1 MHQLT
6 PFEHPNRRTVA
17 RRPGERPLGQNIYGR
32 FWNITAILL
41 LWSACGVIVWAQDP
55 NQDQG
60 QKPPAQQDI
69 PDAPSAT
76 RPVQPFPTNLPPA
89 PRTEPS
95 TAPSLPPNQA
105 PPGESSSAPPPMPPV
120 TTVPPGSV
128 PSAPSEDV
136 NTREDLYKIVTR
148 VNFVIVPVMVKDDSG
163 HLVDGLRPKDF
174 TVFEDGKKQELK
186 LFVVDPLP
194 LSAAIV
200 LDTGMPDSAL
210 QKINQ
215 TYSALVGAFSPYDEV
230 SLYTYS
236 TTVSQVSDFSA
247 VGDKLNSVLNRMKLE
262 HGRNNGAPVMNGP
275 LGPQGPT
282 VNGIP
287 VERPGA
293 QPNIAPP
300 KDVRVL
306 NDAIVRAALDLSK
319 RDKARR
325 KIIFII
331 SDGRE
336 YGSKVS
342 YSDAL
347 KVLLSRNVTVYAVG
361 VESAAIPIYSKLEK
375 LRLPHYGY
383 GDILPKYAKA
393 TGGELFSE
401 FNRDNI
407 ELAYQRATGDA
418 RNQYTLGY
426 QTRATPSS
434 TYRDIEVRVDRPG
447 LKISTKTGYYPL
459 PAAR

>member
-1 MHQLT
+1 L
-6 PFEHPNRRTVA
+6 PAV
-17 RRPGERPLGQNIYGR
+17 GEKTLGQVILRR
-32 FWNITAILL
+32 FGIGAVILTASLVGGK
-41 LWSACGVIVWAQDP
+41 AAA
-55 NQDQG
+55 QDQG
-60 QKPPAQQDI
+60 QKQNQQDI
-69 PDAPSAT
+69 PDAPSAS
-76 RPVQPFPTNLPPA
+76 RPVQPFPSNLPPA
-89 PRTEPS
+89 PRAETQPPAS
-95 TAPSLPPNQA
+95 TSTPGSKETPP
-105 PPGESSSAPPPMPPV
+105 EAPPPMPPV
-120 TTVPPGSV
+120 KTVPPGSV
-128 PSAPSEDV
+128 PSSGGEGV
-136 NTREDLYKIVTR
+136 NTREDVPLFVSR
-148 VNFVIVPVMVKDDSG
+148 VNYVIVPVTVKDDSG
-163 HLVDGLRPKDF
+163 HLVDGLRPMDF
-174 TVFEDGKKQELK
+174 TIFEDGKKQDLK

-200 LDTGMPDSAL
+200 LDTGMPDTAL

-215 TYSALVGAFSPYDEV
+215 TYSALAGAFSPYDEV

-236 TTVSQVSDFSA
+236 GTVSQVSDFSG
-247 VGDKLNSVLNRMKLE
+247 VGDKLTAVLNRLKLE

-306 NDAIVRAALDLSK
+306 NDAIVRAALDLSR
-319 RDKARR
+319 RDRARR
-325 KIIFII
+325 KIIFVI

-342 YSDAL
+342 YSDVL

-361 VESAAIPIYSKLEK
+361 VEASAIPIYSKLEK
-375 LRLPHYGY
+375 FHLPHYGY
-383 GDILPKYAKA
+383 GDILPRYAKA
-393 TGGELFSE
+393 TGGEVFSE

-407 ELAYQRATGDA
+407 EIAYTRATGDA

-426 QTRATPSS
+426 TTRATPSS
-434 TYRDIEVRVDRPG
+434 AYRDIEVRVARPG
-447 LKISTKTGYYPL
+447 LKISAKAGYYPL

>member
-1 MHQLT
+1 MGQKDFNGFGKIAATVLAICLT
-6 PFEHPNRRTVA
+6 GVVA
-17 RRPGERPLGQNIYGR
+17 
-32 FWNITAILL
+32 
-41 LWSACGVIVWAQDP
+41 SAQD
-55 NQDQG
+55 QSQT
-60 QKPPAQQDI
+60 PPSQQDI
-69 PDAPSAT
+69 PDAPSAS
-76 RPVQPFPTNLPPA
+76 RPIQPFPSNLPPA
-89 PRTEPS
+89 PKTG
-95 TAPSLPPNQA
+95 APQPAPPPNQA
-105 PPGESSSAPPPMPPV
+105 PPSDTGSSSTGTPPPMPPV
-120 TTVPPGSV
+120 KTVPPGSI
-128 PSAPSEDV
+128 PDQGELNSP
-136 NTREDLYKIVTR
+136 EDLYKIVR
-148 VNFVIVPVMVKDDSG
+148 NVNYVVVPVTVKDGAG

-174 TVFEDGKKQELK
+174 TVLEDGKKQDLK
-186 LFVVDPLP
+186 LFIVDPLP
-194 LSAAIV
+194 LSAAVI
-200 LDTGMPDSAL
+200 LDTGMPDVAL
-210 QKINQ
+210 QKVAQ
-215 TYSALVGAFSPYDEV
+215 TYTALAGSFSPYDEV

-236 TTVSQVSDFSA
+236 STVSQVSDFSA
-247 VGDKLNSVLNRMKLE
+247 VGDKLTAVFNRMKLE
-262 HGRNNGAPVMNGP
+262 RGGNNGAPVMNGP

-293 QPNIAPP
+293 QPNITPP

-306 NDAIVRAALDLSK
+306 NDAVVRAALDLSK
-319 RDKARR
+319 RDAKRR

-347 KVLLSRNVTVYAVG
+347 KVLLSRNVTVYGVG
-361 VESAAIPIYSKLEK
+361 VESAAMPIYDKLQK
-375 LRLPHYGY
+375 IHLPHYGY

-393 TGGELFSE
+393 TGGEVFSE

-407 ELAYQRATGDA
+407 EIAYMRATGDA

-447 LKISTKTGYYPL
+447 LKITTKTGYYPL

>member
-1 MHQLT
+1 
-6 PFEHPNRRTVA
+6 
-17 RRPGERPLGQNIYGR
+17 LGQKDFNGFGKIAATSLVVCLAG
-32 FWNITAILL
+32 ALAL
-41 LWSACGVIVWAQDP
+41 AQD
-55 NQDQG
+55 QSQT
-60 QKPPAQQDI
+60 PPPQQDI

-76 RPVQPFPTNLPPA
+76 RPVQPFPSNLPPA
-89 PRTEPS
+89 PKTGTPQP
-95 TAPSLPPNQA
+95 APPPNQA
-105 PPGESSSAPPPMPPV
+105 PPTDFGSSTSGGNPPPMPPV
-120 TTVPPGSV
+120 KTVPPGSI
-128 PSAPSEDV
+128 PADQGNDI

-148 VNFVIVPVMVKDDSG
+148 VNYVIVPVTVKDTSG

-174 TVFEDGKKQELK
+174 TVLEDGKKQELK

-194 LSAAIV
+194 LSAAII
-200 LDTGMPDSAL
+200 LDTGMPDVAL
-210 QKINQ
+210 QKVAQ
-215 TYSALVGAFSPYDEV
+215 TYTALAGSFSPYDEV

-236 TTVSQVSDFSA
+236 STVSQVSDFSA
-247 VGDKLNSVLNRMKLE
+247 VGDKLNTVLNRMKLE
-262 HGRNNGAPVMNGP
+262 RGGNNGAPVMNGP

-282 VNGIP
+282 INGIP

-300 KDVRVL
+300 KDVRVM
-306 NDAIVRAALDLSK
+306 NDAVVRAALDLSK
-319 RDKARR
+319 RDPGRR
-325 KIIFII
+325 KVIFII

-342 YSDAL
+342 YGDAL
-347 KVLLSRNVTVYAVG
+347 KVLLSRNVTVYGVG
-361 VESAAIPIYSKLEK
+361 VEAASIPIYNKLEK

-393 TGGELFSE
+393 TGGEVFSE

-407 ELAYQRATGDA
+407 EIAYMRATGDA

-447 LKISTKTGYYPL
+447 LKITTKTGYYPL

>member
-1 MHQLT
+1 MLPIYRVGASQFCYGCPPL
-6 PFEHPNRRTVA
+6 ENK
-17 RRPGERPLGQNIYGR
+17 PLGQTDFNGFGKI
-32 FWNITAILL
+32 A
-41 LWSACGVIVWAQDP
+41 VISLVVCLVGALALAQDQ
-55 NQDQG
+55 NQT
-60 QKPPAQQDI
+60 PAPQQDI

-76 RPVQPFPTNLPPA
+76 RPVQPFPSNLPPA
-89 PRTEPS
+89 PKAGGSQP
-95 TAPSLPPNQA
+95 APGPNQA
-105 PPGESSSAPPPMPPV
+105 PPADSGSSSSTGTPPPMPPV
-120 TTVPPGSV
+120 KTVPPGSI
-128 PSAPSEDV
+128 PNDQTELSSP
-136 NTREDLYKIVTR
+136 EDLYKIVR
-148 VNFVIVPVMVKDDSG
+148 NVNYVVVPVTVKDGAG
-163 HLVDGLRPKDF
+163 HLVDGLRPKNF
-174 TVFEDGKKQELK
+174 TVLEDGKKQELK
-186 LFVVDPLP
+186 LFIVDPLP
-194 LSAAIV
+194 LSAAII
-200 LDTGMPDSAL
+200 LDTGMPDVAL
-210 QKINQ
+210 QKVAQ
-215 TYSALVGAFSPYDEV
+215 TYTALAGSFSPYDEV

-236 TTVSQVSDFSA
+236 STVSQVSDFSA
-247 VGDKLNSVLNRMKLE
+247 VGDKLTAVFNRMKLE
-262 HGRNNGAPVMNGP
+262 RGRNNGAPVMNGP

-306 NDAIVRAALDLSK
+306 NDAVVRAALDLSK
-319 RDKARR
+319 RDAKRR

-361 VESAAIPIYSKLEK
+361 VEAAAIPIYNKLEK

-393 TGGELFSE
+393 TGGEVFSE

-407 ELAYQRATGDA
+407 EIAYMRATGDA

-447 LKISTKTGYYPL
+447 LKITTKTGYYPL
-459 PAAR
+459 PPTR